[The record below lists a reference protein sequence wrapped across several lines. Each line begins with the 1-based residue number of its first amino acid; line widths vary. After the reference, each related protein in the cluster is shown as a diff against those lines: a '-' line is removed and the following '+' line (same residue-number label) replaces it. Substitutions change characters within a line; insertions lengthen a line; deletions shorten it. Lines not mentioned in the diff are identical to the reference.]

1 MLEKK
6 SFKDAIEKV
15 DKNAINKMA
24 FFLTRNIGLRV
35 GIKEL
40 KKKKKKKRQVRI
52 KKKKEKLRNPT
63 AKRRRHVKF

>member
-1 MLEKK
+1 
-6 SFKDAIEKV
+6 
-15 DKNAINKMA
+15 MA